1 MLDIEGKWGFSIPS
15 VSITIELKIVTPLL
29 HEIAMSWPPSRGRSS
44 YHVLWAWLL
53 I

>member
-29 HEIAMSWPPSRGRSS
+29 HEIAMSWPPSRGLPHTTS
-44 YHVLWAWLL
+44 YGRGC
-53 I
+53 